1 MTHYR
6 LRVYSDAGYFP
17 DKAVKSVMRRRVER
31 RALRLEDEGFKTKL
45 VAAPSTVRGPARV
58 TAPRRRKTA
67 PERRRRTVPE
77 EFTIQRVREARRCTL
92 ILAGRLD
99 LASASTLE
107 EMIAGLCDDGTREVV
122 LHLDGLTYLDTM
134 GLRMLLLGRGL
145 CAEHGLDFRLAPVG
159 RVEAGA
165 PLGERRSISRR
176 VRQRMPQ
183 MRRGGRVQSTSR

>member
-67 PERRRRTVPE
+67 PERRRRRCLKSSRSNE
-77 EFTIQRVREARRCTL
+77 SVRPVVARSSWR
-92 ILAGRLD
+92 A
-99 LASASTLE
+99 AW
-107 EMIAGLCDDGTREVV
+107 
-122 LHLDGLTYLDTM
+122 
-134 GLRMLLLGRGL
+134 
-145 CAEHGLDFRLAPVG
+145 
-159 RVEAGA
+159 
-165 PLGERRSISRR
+165 
-176 VRQRMPQ
+176 
-183 MRRGGRVQSTSR
+183 TSRPHQRSKK

>member
-17 DKAVKSVMRRRVER
+17 DKAVKSVVRRRVER
-31 RALRLEDEGFKTKL
+31 RALRLEEEGFKTKL
-45 VAAPSTVRGPARV
+45 LAAPAKVRPHTRV
-58 TAPRRRKTA
+58 TAPRRRQ
-67 PERRRRTVPE
+67 TVPE

-122 LHLDGLTYLDTM
+122 LHLDGLTYLDTT

>member
-17 DKAVKSVMRRRVER
+17 DKAVKSVVRRRVER
-31 RALRLEDEGFKTKL
+31 RALRLEEEGFKTKL
-45 VAAPSTVRGPARV
+45 LAAPAKVRPRTRV
-58 TAPRRRKTA
+58 AAPRRRQ
-67 PERRRRTVPE
+67 TVPE

-99 LASASTLE
+99 LASASMLE
-107 EMIAGLCDDGTREVV
+107 EMIVGLCDDGTREVV

-145 CAEHGLDFRLAPVG
+145 CAERGLDFRLAPVG
-159 RVEAGA
+159 LVEAGA
-165 PLGERRSISRR
+165 PLRERRSISRR
-176 VRQRMPQ
+176 VRQRMP
-183 MRRGGRVQSTSR
+183 RPPDLEAISA